1 MVKEAD
7 GLRAEADQSVAEAEE
22 AHKRAARAEAEATSR
37 VQGNDALLKKL
48 LAEQRAMFE
57 KETAE
62 MRAAL
67 SAKTAAEEREARIEL
82 MKKQASRRIMYGGIA
97 KCFLSWVEM
106 REAKRE
112 AERKVNELSSRL
124 GVRGVGG
131 AFKRWERACNA
142 QKYYLESMSKND
154 NGAHRTC

>member
-1 MVKEAD
+1 
-7 GLRAEADQSVAEAEE
+7 
-22 AHKRAARAEAEATSR
+22 
-37 VQGNDALLKKL
+37 
-48 LAEQRAMFE
+48 
-57 KETAE
+57 
-62 MRAAL
+62 
-67 SAKTAAEEREARIEL
+67 

-131 AFKRWERACNA
+131 AFERWERACNA
-142 QKYYLESMSKND
+142 WKYPPQEWMSKNEQIYS
-154 NGAHRTC
+154 AHRTCGG